1 MTVRDLIQ
9 DSAAGASLS
18 STASAL
24 ETYRDHFKKQFVNP
38 HTIFQQTILDFG
50 EPLEDESVGALAVEI
65 FPDDLVA
72 SCILK
77 APAGKAPE
85 L

>member
-1 MTVRDLIQ
+1 MTKRHSCQNVKMTVRDLIQ

-38 HTIFQQTILDFG
+38 HTILQQTILDFG
-50 EPLEDESVGALAVEI
+50 GIRWCAR
-65 FPDDLVA
+65 
-72 SCILK
+72 C
-77 APAGKAPE
+77 
-85 L
+85 